1 MMVLAALFNRVL
13 SKTFSFVIAL
23 NAKMIHVWIH
33 ELIFCKYIGGLL
45 LASCYRIAAGLLPIA
60 TLHKHF
66 NLVPS
71 PPSFHQESQY
81 ELEQLT
87 KELRQVNLQQF
98 IQQTG
103 TKVTVLPVEP
113 GDEDSSNTTGDK
125 GICFTDNISKA
136 PYQNQIVC
144 GSE

>member
-1 MMVLAALFNRVL
+1 MQHYTDI
-13 SKTFSFVIAL
+13 S
-23 NAKMIHVWIH
+23 
-33 ELIFCKYIGGLL
+33 
-45 LASCYRIAAGLLPIA
+45 
-60 TLHKHF
+60 
-66 NLVPS
+66 LVPS
-71 PPSFHQESQY
+71 PPSFHQESHY

-113 GDEDSSNTTGDK
+113 GDEDSSNTREDK

-144 GSE
+144 GSELLHTE